1 MWASDPYPGSM
12 HDVAAP
18 DASGLLEGIDP
29 SGWIGDKG
37 YVGRGMIAPHKKPP
51 NGELSE
57 TAKEEN
63 KSVNRIRRAE
73 RAHHR
78 PHQVL
83 ENPPHTLPPT
93 PGNIRADHHRGTRTI
108 FLQDHPLNNLRGAGL
123 PVTLTPVSAQPS
135 GPSCPGRP
143 GSAAGPRFART
154 ITSRLGSARTRARG
168 RPGLD
173 DHLRPHQRG
182 GGHGPV
188 PARHRHPEGRLP
200 FRIAR
205 MLIDAQ
211 PDPTAFATTRP
222 PGSTGP
228 RSGRNNP
235 IERLNRET
243 RRRADAASC

>member
-1 MWASDPYPGSM
+1 M

-83 ENPPHTLPPT
+83 ENPPHTLQET
-93 PGNIRADHHRGTRTI
+93 PGNIRADHHRRTLTPR
-108 FLQDHPLNNLRGAGL
+108 LQNHPLNKLL
-123 PVTLTPVSAQPS
+123 DH
-135 GPSCPGRP
+135 PGC
-143 GSAAGPRFART
+143 
-154 ITSRLGSARTRARG
+154 
-168 RPGLD
+168 
-173 DHLRPHQRG
+173 G
-182 GGHGPV
+182 GGSESM
-188 PARHRHPEGRLP
+188 EG
-200 FRIAR
+200 
-205 MLIDAQ
+205 
-211 PDPTAFATTRP
+211 
-222 PGSTGP
+222 
-228 RSGRNNP
+228 
-235 IERLNRET
+235 
-243 RRRADAASC
+243 